1 MFLLLEVSDPDGIS
15 VMRRDESVAV
25 REVTRATR
33 LSCLVADL
41 EGSDAMLAEV
51 TGDIEKFRTGADSY
65 DTDVVPFAGLLH
77 DSGAVDA
84 AMERARLRLL
94 AEPRLYLPP
103 EDEDES
109 DVWTASAAPVS
120 PAVRAWAMAG
130 HGEVPDPIPVVVVG
144 DDDDGDSD
152 DPDPT
157 DTWVEG

>member
-1 MFLLLEVSDPDGIS
+1 MFLLLEVSDPDGID
-15 VMRRDESVAV
+15 VMRRDGSVAV
-25 REVTRATR
+25 REVARATR

-130 HGEVPDPIPVVVVG
+130 REDPDPIPVVVVG
-144 DDDDGDSD
+144 DDDDVD